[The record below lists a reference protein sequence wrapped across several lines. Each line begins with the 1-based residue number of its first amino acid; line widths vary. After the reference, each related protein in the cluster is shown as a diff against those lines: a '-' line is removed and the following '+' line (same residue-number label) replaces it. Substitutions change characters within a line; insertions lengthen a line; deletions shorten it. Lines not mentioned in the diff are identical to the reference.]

1 MINIAKITKV
11 NYFTPDKIALINPDN
26 ILLYDKYL
34 KSNILKNKEVKDT
47 TYKTYQNFMQ
57 QFLVFLAEEWDN
69 VGLYD
74 KEFFDNSIEI
84 MESFMSF
91 CQDTLLNNKK
101 VINTKLSTVSSFYVW
116 SVKRKLIE
124 YHPFAGKIERM
135 KGANDERITKDYFLT
150 DEQIDNIIQ
159 GLEENKK
166 YDIQDKILFHLSL
179 DSGNRIGAIS
189 KLTLS
194 SLDLENGLFENI
206 REKRGKRVE
215 VVFDDQCKE
224 FIEQW
229 LEMRKEMDNLQV
241 DALFISKYKKEYRP
255 MSRGSLQRRST
266 EIGKLA
272 GIEDFHMHCFRKSS
286 IDRVMKLTNDI
297 QIAKEH
303 ANHQSTDTT
312 LLYIKPKSKT
322 EIREKLKELRS
333 KKEQENKTT

>member
-241 DALFISKYKKEYRP
+241 DALFISKYGKEYRQ

-272 GIEDFHMHCFRKSS
+272 GIDDFHMHCFRKSS

-322 EIREKLKELRS
+322 EIREKLKELRN
-333 KKEQENKTT
+333 KKEQEDKTT